1 MEHLDGGEKVKGNI
15 VDGLKNPYLQASEW
29 GWQIDPDGLKYL
41 MRILY
46 ERYQL
51 PLFIVENGLGYDDQ
65 INENGEIIDDYRID
79 YMRAHI
85 QAMKDIV
92 EQEGIDLMGYTAWGP
107 IDIVS
112 AGTGEMKKRYGM
124 IYVDKDNEGH
134 GSLKRM
140 KKKSFDWYRQVI
152 LSNGEIL

>member
-1 MEHLDGGEKVKGNI
+1 MKGNI

-65 INENGEIIDDYRID
+65 INENGEIIR
-79 YMRAHI
+79 
-85 QAMKDIV
+85 
-92 EQEGIDLMGYTAWGP
+92 
-107 IDIVS
+107 
-112 AGTGEMKKRYGM
+112 
-124 IYVDKDNEGH
+124 
-134 GSLKRM
+134 
-140 KKKSFDWYRQVI
+140 
-152 LSNGEIL
+152 